1 MNKCSGFR
9 LNVGRSDCY
18 INVVVVPFL
27 DASAAPT
34 HPQANE
40 LRHDQ
45 VCAHLHKQDPL
56 PDLLRMR
63 KSVSLV
69 NPRCI
74 LSVELTDAVIISK
87 FVVVLLFACCFDF
100 LGIVSNLGIYFCEFL
115 DERLDIY

>member
-1 MNKCSGFR
+1 MWCVAR
-9 LNVGRSDCY
+9 VTCLVV

-27 DASAAPT
+27 DASTPPT

-63 KSVSLV
+63 KSVCLM
-69 NPRCI
+69 NYRCI
-74 LSVELTDAVIISK
+74 LSVELTDAVIILK
-87 FVVVLLFACCFDF
+87 FVVVLLFVCRFDL
-100 LGIVSNLGIYFCEFL
+100 LGIV
-115 DERLDIY
+115 

>member
-1 MNKCSGFR
+1 MIKYSGLDF
-9 LNVGRSDCY
+9 NVGRSDYY
-18 INVVVVPFL
+18 INVVVVAFL
-27 DASAAPT
+27 DASTPPT

-45 VCAHLHKQDPL
+45 VCAHVHKQDPL

-87 FVVVLLFACCFDF
+87 FVVVLLFACRFDF
-100 LGIVSNLGIYFCEFL
+100 LGIM
-115 DERLDIY
+115 